1 MRAIQAPARAVRS
14 RGWKVSRLNGG
25 RARPETGPR
34 GRSGG
39 ASSLGPVL
47 TASGGRRCAS
57 PRGPA
62 QGCSSARAAPRG
74 ALSAGAGSPAAAAPL
89 AGPSCSL
96 SLLLPLARPPA
107 GGLQSPGSPGVG
119 RGSSPLGL
127 HAPAAAGAPRWA
139 CTGPRQVAKS
149 GGENAPAPPPLAPSP
164 GSGGRG
170 SRRAAPAEAAAAAGG
185 GGSDADPGTSASR
198 NNRSGWS
205 REEVGTARRT
215 VHRARELARC
225 SRGGAHWA
233 LTRPWPR
240 ATRGGSRGLSLA
252 PPGARRR
259 LASGRVPRASPRRW
273 RAPLFASSGWRAQ
286 PLRRAASPAIL
297 PAASLQ
303 PD

>member
-1 MRAIQAPARAVRS
+1 MKAIQASEVGGGGSLRSAGVAPAR
-14 RGWKVSRLNGG
+14 NPG
-25 RARPETGPR
+25 RA
-34 GRSGG
+34 G
-39 ASSLGPVL
+39 AQAAHPHLGPVL

-74 ALSAGAGSPAAAAPL
+74 ALSAGARSPAAAAPL
-89 AGPSCSL
+89 AGPSCSR

-107 GGLQSPGSPGVG
+107 GGLQPPGSPGVG
-119 RGSSPLGL
+119 GRVVSVGVARTCSGPGASLGM
-127 HAPAAAGAPRWA
+127 HRPP
-139 CTGPRQVAKS
+139 QVAKS
-149 GGENAPAPPPLAPSP
+149 GRENAPAPPPLAPSP

-170 SRRAAPAEAAAAAGG
+170 SRRAAAAEAAAAGG
-185 GGSDADPGTSASR
+185 GGSDAAPATSAPR

-205 REEVGTARRT
+205 REDVRTAGRT
-215 VHRARELARC
+215 MHRACELGRC
-225 SRGGAHWA
+225 SRGGARWA

-240 ATRGGSRGLSLA
+240 ATRGDSRGLSLA

-259 LASGRVPRASPRRW
+259 LASGPVLRASPRRW

-286 PLRRAASPAIL
+286 PLRRAAGPAVL